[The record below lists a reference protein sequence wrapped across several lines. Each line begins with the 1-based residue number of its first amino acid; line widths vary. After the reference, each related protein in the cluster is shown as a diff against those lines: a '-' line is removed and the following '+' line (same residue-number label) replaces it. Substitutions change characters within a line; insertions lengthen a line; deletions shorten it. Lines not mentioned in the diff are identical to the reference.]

1 MNLEISSP
9 TVQAGFNPA
18 GIGQNKSPQENPKK
32 PIQVT
37 QPPMA
42 EKEVQTAPSTP
53 AAISFDPS
61 KSLENLKTAV
71 KLLNEQLTSSNRG
84 LGFSFDESKKTPVIK
99 VTDLT
104 SGEVIRQIPSEDLLK
119 LAHRIDEFKGILFD
133 NLT

>member
-1 MNLEISSP
+1 
-9 TVQAGFNPA
+9 
-18 GIGQNKSPQENPKK
+18 
-32 PIQVT
+32 
-37 QPPMA
+37 
-42 EKEVQTAPSTP
+42 
-53 AAISFDPS
+53 
-61 KSLENLKTAV
+61 
-71 KLLNEQLTSSNRG
+71 

>member
-1 MNLEISSP
+1 MNIEISSP
-9 TVQAGFNPA
+9 TVQSGFNPA
-18 GIGQNKSPQENPKK
+18 GIGPSKSLQENPIK

-37 QPPMA
+37 QPLMA
-42 EKEVQTAPSTP
+42 EKEVQKAPSTP

-71 KLLNEQLTSSNRG
+71 KLLNEQLVSSNRG
-84 LGFSFDESKKTPVIK
+84 LGFSFDEAKKTPVIK
-99 VTDLT
+99 VTNLT

-133 NLT
+133 SLT